1 MRGAANGVSAYIC
14 GGFSED
20 LEIKKNCYGSNDK
33 YNY

>member
-20 LEIKKNCYGSNDK
+20 LEKKNYRSNDK